1 MNRQRLNGDLV
12 LILVLAALLA
22 CLGGG
27 PGALGQEPPGA
38 QTRIGIEERLGATLP
53 LDDLEF
59 KDEEGKPIKL
69 RELFDRPVALTHVY
83 YRCPG
88 ICTPLLLELAHAVG
102 QCDLKPGEDY
112 RLVTISF
119 DPTEGSELAKNKK
132 NNLLA
137 EIKNREV
144 PRDAWRFLVG
154 DAENIRRVTELTG
167 FRYARDRNQV
177 DYVHAATVILLSRE
191 GTIVRYLNGVTV
203 NPVELKM
210 AILDAREGRPRSFMS
225 RIGELCYGYDP
236 AKGSYVLKV
245 NRIILAVMGVLLV
258 GFLAYLVRKGKTR
271 KAFGQPPAGGAS

>member
-1 MNRQRLNGDLV
+1 MNKLRLNDGRVLV
-12 LILVLAALLA
+12 VVLAMWLA
-22 CLGGG
+22 CLAGERS
-27 PGALGQEPPGA
+27 ALAQEQPGA
-38 QTRIGIEERLGATLP
+38 QVRIGVEERLGETLP

-119 DPTEGSELAKNKK
+119 DPTEDSELAKNKK
-132 NNLLA
+132 NNMIA
-137 EIKNREV
+137 EVKNRQV
-144 PRDAWRFLVG
+144 PPDAWRFLVG

-177 DYVHAATVILLSRE
+177 DYVHTATVILLSRE

-245 NRIILAVMGVLLV
+245 NRIILAVMAVLV
-258 GFLAYLVRKGKTR
+258 IGFLTYLLRKGKSR
-271 KAFGQPPAGGAS
+271 KAFGDPPAGGAS